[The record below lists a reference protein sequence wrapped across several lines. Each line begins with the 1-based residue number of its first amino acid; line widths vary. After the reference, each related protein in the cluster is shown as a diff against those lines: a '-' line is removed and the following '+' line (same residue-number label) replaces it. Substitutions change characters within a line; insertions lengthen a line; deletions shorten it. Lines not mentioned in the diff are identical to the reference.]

1 MNGGIKLA
9 VEMMPSLAPSTA
21 ALIHPMRPTRGARN
35 ACKDGSSVS
44 PDPHAPVNRRN
55 RQPVTLDVSIILYVL
70 HLIDTEGYQ
79 SQDSMSTIRNFQC
92 GIAIAILTS
101 LGMTS
106 RPTSGIA
113 C

>member
-21 ALIHPMRPTRGARN
+21 ALIHPMRPTRW
-35 ACKDGSSVS
+35 CSECL
-44 PDPHAPVNRRN
+44 RR
-55 RQPVTLDVSIILYVL
+55 RLILSAQPVTLDFSVILYAL
-70 HLIDTEGYQ
+70 HLIDTDVYQ
-79 SQDSMSTIRNFQC
+79 SPDSMSTIRNFQRAI
-92 GIAIAILTS
+92 GIAILTS

-106 RPTSGIA
+106 CPASCIA